1 MAMALTSGFFTVA
14 PSRAATSVPFGSRSN
29 ARVVPFAGAAGRP
42 LRGNVATPPTNRR
55 KSFRRAAIARASSAS
70 STKAVA
76 KGQQARAEEFK
87 KFANEGHNLI
97 PLYRRIFDDQLTPIL
112 AYRCLVREDERDAPS
127 FLLESVGGG
136 TQTGRF
142 SFLGS
147 RPYMEVL
154 ASENEVTVLDHL
166 RGTRAKTTE
175 RDPITVAG
183 AITEQ
188 WNPCKPPGL
197 PDCFAGGWVGYV
209 GYDTVRYQ
217 YTTKLPFSGAPP
229 DDRGV
234 PDLCLGLY
242 RDVVVF
248 DRATKQ
254 VRPCAFPKSRHC
266 LMPRMECSDASLTT
280 TKTHL
285 DCLFT
290 VHIAYH
296 ETQD

>member
-1 MAMALTSGFFTVA
+1 MSVIVFFLIVRRHPTTSPPFFGGGGEGVKKRGGGFGGV
-14 PSRAATSVPFGSRSN
+14 
-29 ARVVPFAGAAGRP
+29 
-42 LRGNVATPPTNRR
+42 
-55 KSFRRAAIARASSAS
+55 
-70 STKAVA
+70 
-76 KGQQARAEEFK
+76 
-87 KFANEGHNLI
+87 
-97 PLYRRIFDDQLTPIL
+97 
-112 AYRCLVREDERDAPS
+112 
-127 FLLESVGGG
+127 FLGWGVGG
-136 TQTGRF
+136 TKTGRF
-142 SFLGS
+142 SCLGWG
-147 RPYMEVL
+147 PYMEVL

-242 RDVVVF
+242 RDVMVF
-248 DRATKQ
+248 DHATKQ